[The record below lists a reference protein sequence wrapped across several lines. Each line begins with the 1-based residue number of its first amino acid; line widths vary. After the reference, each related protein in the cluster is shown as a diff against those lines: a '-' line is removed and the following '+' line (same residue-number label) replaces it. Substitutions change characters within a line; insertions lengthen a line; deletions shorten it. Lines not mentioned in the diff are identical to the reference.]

1 MDSIAIRN
9 AICVNLLLIPLPCLG
24 WGADG
29 HRIVGKIG
37 ERCLTSEARAWVDE
51 LLAGQSLAEVST
63 WADEIK
69 SDDSWNWARPSHYAN
84 VPTDATGFDLTRD
97 CPERGCVVRAILEY
111 GDVLRDESATM
122 PERAEALR
130 FLVHFVGDIH
140 QPLHVSRAE
149 DRGGN
154 SIDVRFFGRD
164 TNLHRTWDTHLIEHT
179 QKEWRSYADEL
190 LGSIPPQRRTEWE
203 STNDPIDWANESYAL
218 AISHAYPIP
227 ADGMLGDDYFERN
240 ISIVQERLAMGGVRL
255 ATLLNGIAAGGT
267 GSSAEADGMNRPLA
281 FAAVLVGIAL
291 VLSLRRALR
300 PHTRRPAGTDDADT
314 ESK

>member
-1 MDSIAIRN
+1 L
-9 AICVNLLLIPLPCLG
+9 V
-24 WGADG
+24 
-29 HRIVGKIG
+29 
-37 ERCLTSEARAWVDE
+37 EE

-69 SDDSWNWARPSHYAN
+69 SDDSWNWARPLHYAN

-97 CPERGCVVRAILEY
+97 CPEHGCVVRAILEY
-111 GDVLRDESATM
+111 SDVLRDESAAT

-154 SIDVRFFGRD
+154 SIRVRFFGRE
-164 TNLHRTWDTHLIEHT
+164 TNLHRAWDTHLIEHT
-179 QKEWRSYADEL
+179 EKEWPSYADEL
-190 LGSIPPQRRTEWE
+190 LESTTPQRRTEWE
-203 STNDPIDWANESYAL
+203 STIDPIAWADESYSL

-240 ISIVQERLAMGGVRL
+240 IPIVDERLAMGGVRL
-255 ATLLNGIAAGGT
+255 AALLNGIAVGDPAN
-267 GSSAEADGMNRPLA
+267 SAEADGVTPPLV
-281 FAAVLVGIAL
+281 FAAVLVGGAL
-291 VLSLRRALR
+291 LLSLRRALR
-300 PHTRRPAGTDDADT
+300 PRPERPTGTDDADPK
-314 ESK
+314 SN

>member
-1 MDSIAIRN
+1 MFGRPVLENPMSFVSIRN
-9 AICVNLLLIPLPCLG
+9 AICLNLLLIPVPCLG

-29 HRIVGKIG
+29 HRIVGQIG
-37 ERCLTSEARAWVDE
+37 ERCLTPEGRTLVE
-51 LLAGQSLAEVST
+51 EILVGQSLAEAST

-69 SDDSWNWARPSHYAN
+69 SDDSWNWARPLHYAN

-111 GDVLRDESATM
+111 SDVLADESAST

-154 SIDVRFFGRD
+154 SIHVRFFGSE
-164 TNLHRTWDTHLIEHT
+164 TNLHRTWDTDLIEHT
-179 QKEWRSYADEL
+179 EKEWASYADEL
-190 LGSIPPQRRTEWE
+190 LESTTSQQRTEWE
-203 STNDPIDWANESYAL
+203 STIDPIAWADESYAL
-218 AISHAYPIP
+218 AVSHAYPIP

-240 ISIVQERLAMGGVRL
+240 IPIVDERLAM
-255 ATLLNGIAAGGT
+255 AAFG
-267 GSSAEADGMNRPLA
+267 
-281 FAAVLVGIAL
+281 
-291 VLSLRRALR
+291 
-300 PHTRRPAGTDDADT
+300 
-314 ESK
+314 